1 MVSLGLLYT
10 THGSVPEA
18 SLSDETLAIVGV
30 GLALAAF
37 VWRILTSMEARLVK
51 RIERSE
57 GQLTDVR
64 ERVARLEAVFGHV
77 FRKEAIEE

>member
-1 MVSLGLLYT
+1 MST
-10 THGSVPEA
+10 EIF
-18 SLSDETLAIVGV
+18 AIFGV

-37 VWRILTSMEARLVK
+37 IWRNLANMEARLVK

-57 GQLTDVR
+57 RQLSDVR

-77 FRKEAIEE
+77 FRKEAMEE

>member
-1 MVSLGLLYT
+1 M
-10 THGSVPEA
+10 
-18 SLSDETLAIVGV
+18 SDEIFAIVGV

-37 VWRILTSMEARLVK
+37 IWRILTNMEARLVK
-51 RIERSE
+51 RIERNE

-77 FRKEAIEE
+77 FQREAVEE

>member
-1 MVSLGLLYT
+1 M
-10 THGSVPEA
+10 
-18 SLSDETLAIVGV
+18 SDEILAIVGV